1 MRYTHPVARIINQRE
16 LRNNS
21 AEIMRALDRGET
33 FIITRGGV
41 MIGELRPVRRQL
53 VSQLAV
59 LKAFEKAPALEAS
72 RFRSDLDQILDQDC
86 TPRA

>member
-1 MRYTHPVARIINQRE
+1 MCYTHPVARIINQRD

-33 FIITRGGV
+33 FLITRGGV
-41 MIGELRPVRRQL
+41 MVGELRPVRRQL

-72 RFRSDLDQILDQDC
+72 RFRSELDEILDQDC
-86 TPRA
+86 TPHA